1 MRIGF
6 FAHHHGSGH
15 LRRARTVAAELHRRG
30 HATSI
35 ATSRADAGVD
45 VALPLDNEP
54 APGGIGFPDPDAH
67 DVFHWAPAHNPGL
80 ASRMARLAQWVTE
93 FRPDVVHVD
102 VSVEVAVFLRLLGVP
117 VTVQAMPGVRD
128 DAPHQLAYR
137 LAAGIIAAWPDW
149 VPLDAGLAPHADRVC
164 RVGGISRFAEDEAA
178 TAKPGAGAPRVVV
191 LRGAGG
197 HAHGDEFWEAI
208 AAQVTDTSG
217 TAWRILGG
225 KDTVADPS
233 PLLRA
238 ADLVITA
245 AGQNSVADI
254 AACGAP
260 AIVTAEE
267 RPFGEQEAT
276 ARVLREAGLT
286 APAPAHDAGWP
297 EAVARALARPKDRAD
312 WEKWQTR
319 GAASRAADAL
329 ERAGT

>member
-6 FAHHHGSGH
+6 YTHHHGSGH
-15 LRRARTVAAELHRRG
+15 LRRALTIAEELASRG

-35 ATSRADAGVD
+35 ASSRASAGVD

-54 APGGIGFPDPDAH
+54 GPGDTGFPDPDAH
-67 DVFHWAPAHNPGL
+67 GAFHWAPAHNPGL
-80 ASRMARLAQWVTE
+80 SARMARLAQWVTE

-149 VPLDAGLAPHADRVC
+149 VPLNAGLAPHADRVH
-164 RVGGISRFAEDEAA
+164 RVGGISRFPSTGRETNAAFREAG
-178 TAKPGAGAPRVVV
+178 TRHIVV

-197 HAHGDEFWEAI
+197 HAYGDQFWEET
-208 AAQVTDTSG
+208 AAQVPD

-238 ADLVITA
+238 ADLVISA

-260 AIVTAEE
+260 AIVTAEQ

-276 ARVLREAGLT
+276 AQVLRQAGLT
-286 APAPAHDAGWP
+286 SSAPATETDWP
-297 EAVARALARPKDRAD
+297 EAIAHALARPSDQVS

-329 ERAGT
+329 ERAGK